1 MKERLRFFI
10 AKSED
15 MQGYL
20 EGESQEER
28 SRRRRREIRRRRK
41 RRRAMRIILTRW
53 VPFLV
58 ICLVVVALL
67 VSGVKTLAKV
77 LSGNERSKAD
87 IETVTEENND
97 TVSLNDIVSENTVSE
112 DTVSEDTAEPEPI
125 QNLEPIDDGTAGA
138 VPGDVVSEHALLIS
152 LSENKVIAGRD
163 YNSVINPAS
172 MTKVLT
178 VLVAAEKMEENGDDL
193 DTKFTMT
200 EEIENF
206 SYVHECSNVGFSV
219 GEVITMK
226 DLFYGTILPS
236 GGDAAYSLA
245 VYAGGSMDGFAELMN
260 AKLKEIGC
268 SENAHFTNSIGLYD
282 ENHHCTTMDMAK
294 IMYAAM
300 QNDLCKEVLSAHKY
314 TTSKTAEHPDG
325 IEISNW
331 FLRRIEDK
339 DTNGI
344 VVAAKTGFVI
354 QSKNCA
360 VSYAQD
366 NYGNPYICVTGGS
379 SSSWRCIYDH
389 VSIYKR
395 YLN

>member
-1 MKERLRFFI
+1 
-10 AKSED
+10 
-15 MQGYL
+15 MQGYF
-20 EGESQEER
+20 EGETSGDN
-28 SRRRRREIRRRRK
+28 RRRRRELRRRRK
-41 RRRAMRIILTRW
+41 RRRAIKIILTRW

-58 ICLVVVALL
+58 VCVIVVVML
-67 VSGVKTLAKV
+67 VSGVKAVAKA
-77 LSGNERSKAD
+77 LSGDKEAQVKEEAATVQENE
-87 IETVTEENND
+87 
-97 TVSLNDIVSENTVSE
+97 TVSLDDIVSENTISEDAVSE
-112 DTVSEDTAEPEPI
+112 NIAEPEPLKK
-125 QNLEPIDDGTAGA
+125 LEAVDDGTAGA
-138 VPGDVVSEHALLIS
+138 VPGDVVSEHAVLIS

-178 VLVAAEKMEENGDDL
+178 VLVAAEKMQENGDDL
-193 DTKFTMT
+193 DTQFTMT

-219 GEVITMK
+219 GEVITMR

-236 GGDAAYSLA
+236 GGDAAYGLA
-245 VYAGGSMDGFAELMN
+245 IYAGGSMDGFAELMN
-260 AKLKEIGC
+260 EKLREIGC

-294 IMYAAM
+294 IMYCAM
-300 QNDLCKEVLSAHKY
+300 QNDLCREVLSAHKY
-314 TTSKTAEHPDG
+314 TTSKTPEHPDG
-325 IEISNW
+325 IEVSNW

-344 VVAAKTGFVI
+344 VVAAKTGFVV

-360 VSYAQD
+360 VSYAED

-389 VSIYKR
+389 VSIYKK
-395 YLN
+395 YLA